1 MITKSIYLVHAILVD
16 CVFIYVQKLLKV
28 KLSLLR
34 RIDIKYEII

>member
-28 KLSLLR
+28 KFSLLR